1 MTLPSILTWNWSIEL
16 IIAAALVLTGYIW
29 INKFNNI
36 YKTLLFTSGLIV
48 AEIALAF
55 PLGPTPAGFT
65 SNPLSCALPGGTLFS
80 LHMIRHILLL
90 MIAGPLLVAG
100 LPKDLIQKIISHPHI
115 KSWVKIF
122 SKPVVG
128 WTIGVGSMWFWH
140 MPPVYNY
147 LVTYSS
153 GIGHLILPEV
163 ESISLL
169 IAGAMLAWPVVSP
182 IKEYRIHPLK
192 GSLYL
197 FLACA
202 GCSILGMSIT
212 FGSVGYFQTAFA
224 SQPGPIWGLSQ
235 STDQQLAG
243 LFMWVPGCALY
254 VSGAMAL
261 IARWVY
267 QMAHPSYTGETA
279 VNTQA
284 HVGNRQIK
292 SKRLPGVSHP
302 PASVTATTH
311 Q

>member
-1 MTLPSILTWNWSIEL
+1 M
-16 IIAAALVLTGYIW
+16 
-29 INKFNNI
+29 
-36 YKTLLFTSGLIV
+36 SGLIV

-55 PLGPTPAGFT
+55 PLGPIPAGFT

-90 MIAGPLLVAG
+90 MIAGPLLMAG
-100 LPKDLIQKIISHPHI
+100 MPKGLIQKIISHPHI
-115 KSWVKIF
+115 KPLAKIF

-128 WTIGVGSMWFWH
+128 WIIGVGSMWFWH

-147 LVTYSS
+147 LVTYGSS
-153 GIGHLILPEV
+153 IGHLLLPSV
-163 ESISLL
+163 ESVSLL
-169 IAGAMLAWPVVSP
+169 IAGALLAWPVVSP
-182 IKEYRIHPLK
+182 IEEYRIHPLK

-224 SQPGPIWGLSQ
+224 SQPGPIWGLTQ

-243 LFMWVPGCALY
+243 LFMWVPGCILY
-254 VSGAMAL
+254 VTGAMAL

-267 QMAHPSYTGETA
+267 QIEHPSYASEMSI
-279 VNTQA
+279 NKQA
-284 HVGNRQIK
+284 HAGNRQIK
-292 SKRLPGVSHP
+292 NKKLPDISRV
-302 PASVTATTH
+302 PAPTTATAH